1 MQIAYWHWH
10 PLKAVF
16 VFFAVPMIFQKR
28 VCFIRL
34 YLTLSR
40 LRLHVTG
47 LMDNADNLITI
58 SCFLPKQEISSMANL
73 LIQLLYQEV
82 YSLRSPISGPDVL
95 FSFCRGKPQSSIQ
108 FLWKRKRTLP
118 AVGDTSD
125 ATGNTQ
131 GLILCEK
138 SDVNF
143 LERNVVRMWAA
154 VCWGGALPDETKT
167 AEVHGNSW

>member
-1 MQIAYWHWH
+1 
-10 PLKAVF
+10 
-16 VFFAVPMIFQKR
+16 
-28 VCFIRL
+28 
-34 YLTLSR
+34 
-40 LRLHVTG
+40 
-47 LMDNADNLITI
+47 MDNADNLITI

-143 LERNVVRMWAA
+143 SLLINDWSFGKECGSNVSSRLLGRSVTWRDKNGWS
-154 VCWGGALPDETKT
+154 
-167 AEVHGNSW
+167 SWKLMINKEKGSTCFTIKLKELDN